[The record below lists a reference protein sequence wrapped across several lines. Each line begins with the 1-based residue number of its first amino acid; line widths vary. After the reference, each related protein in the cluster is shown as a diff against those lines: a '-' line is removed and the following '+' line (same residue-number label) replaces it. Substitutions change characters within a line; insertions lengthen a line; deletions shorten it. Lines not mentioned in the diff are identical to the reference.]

1 MKTVA
6 VYEAKNRFSEL
17 LAEVALGEE
26 FTITRHGTAVARLV
40 AMGAP
45 SDTTAGQGERVSD
58 AMHRLRALGSN
69 ALLGAGLAE
78 AIGAGRD

>member
-45 SDTTAGQGERVSD
+45 SDSAAGQGARVSD
-58 AMHRLRALGSN
+58 AMHRLRDLGRD
-69 ALLGAGLAE
+69 AVLGVGLAE

>member
-6 VYEAKNRFSEL
+6 VYEAKNRLSEL

-40 AMGAP
+40 AVEAP
-45 SDTTAGQGERVSD
+45 SGTAAGQGERVTD
-58 AMHRLRALGSN
+58 ALHRLRQLGSE
-69 ALLGAGLAE
+69 AHLGAGLAE

>member
-17 LAEVALGEE
+17 LAEVELGEE
-26 FTITRHGTAVARLV
+26 FTITRHGAAVARLV

-45 SDTTAGQGERVSD
+45 SDTAAGQGERVSD
-58 AMHRLRALGSN
+58 AMHRLRALGSD